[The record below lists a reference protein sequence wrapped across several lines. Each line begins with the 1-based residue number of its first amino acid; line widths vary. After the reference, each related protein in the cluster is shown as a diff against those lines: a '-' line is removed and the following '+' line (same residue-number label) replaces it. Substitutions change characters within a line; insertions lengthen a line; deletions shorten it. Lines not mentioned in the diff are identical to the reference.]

1 MASPSPPSTAANSSV
16 AVRKGSPIFG
26 VFRTYAIVGANPAIM
41 GVSLVVVM
49 PAAAKAAGL
58 KLEDVELFE
67 INKTFAS

>member
-1 MASPSPPSTAANSSV
+1 
-16 AVRKGSPIFG
+16 
-26 VFRTYAIVGANPAIM
+26 M

-67 INKTFAS
+67 INKSFAS